1 MKRETVALILL
12 NLLHIAAS
20 YGQRAVFAYYYGTA
34 PELDAYFLALVI
46 PNVVVFVFQ
55 AVGNASLAVGAQIE
69 AEHGDRSIAK
79 YWGRMFWLC
88 LLALSAVLP
97 LVMWQL
103 PAISQLIA
111 GNLHAAEVRRVTT
124 YSYLVF
130 PAQFGL
136 QGLSLYLITV
146 LSYRRRYYMAKVAT
160 LTPLAVLC
168 LGVAWLHGTRGVTAA
183 ATALTIGTIG
193 QFALCVIASRGA
205 VDFREMNGVTKL
217 VRSPLFKQVLGQAF
231 PVMML
236 TVNGRFMTAA
246 DNVMAAALGAGAVSL
261 FSYAYGLFQI
271 PQLIFTQASTVV
283 KTRDF
288 FQNAASKD
296 HQLLVRDILDTLD
309 TTLFLIFPSTIGLM
323 ILRLPAVR
331 LMFEHGHFQ
340 GADTD
345 AVARLLVWF
354 VPVSIFWAMW
364 ICLSTPLVALQRAGT
379 VLRIEIFTTALSI
392 GGNFL
397 FRPIFGLGGLVL
409 STAIAI
415 LFTVCAFLAV
425 LKRDLP
431 ELDLGRLWALF
442 TRHMLAALLMGWL
455 CQLLLFRLEKAG
467 VTDAVSLA
475 VVIPFGVACFAASG
489 YFLRLPDMMKLAA
502 WINGRLSRAR
512 QVLSPEC

>member
-12 NLLHIAAS
+12 NVLHIATS
-20 YGQRAVFAYYYGTA
+20 YGQRAVFAYYFGTS

-46 PNVVVFVFQ
+46 PNVIVFIFQ

-69 AEHGDRSIAK
+69 HEEGEGSIAK

-88 LLALSAVLP
+88 LLALAAVLP
-97 LVMWQL
+97 LAMWQL
-103 PAISQLIA
+103 PHIAQWIA
-111 GNLHAAEVRRVTT
+111 GDLQPGGVERVTT

-146 LSYRRRYYMAKVAT
+146 LSYRRRYYMAKIAT

-168 LGVAWLHGTRGVTAA
+168 VGVALMHGKLGVTAA
-183 ATALTIGTIG
+183 AVALTLGTVG
-193 QFALCVIASRGA
+193 QFALCVIASLGS
-205 VDFREMNGVTKL
+205 VSFREMSGVKEL

-246 DNVMAAALGAGAVSL
+246 DNVMASAIGNGAVSL
-261 FSYAYGLFQI
+261 FSYAFGLFQI

-288 FQNAASKD
+288 FKNAASKD
-296 HQLLVRDILDTLD
+296 HSSLVRDIVDTLD
-309 TTLFLIFPSTIGLM
+309 TTLFLIFPSTIGL
-323 ILRLPAVR
+323 IIVRTPAVR
-331 LMFEHGHFQ
+331 VMFEHGHFA
-340 GADTD
+340 GSDTE
-345 AVARLLVWF
+345 AVAQLLVWF
-354 VPVSIFWAMW
+354 APVSILWAMW

-379 VLRIEIFTTALSI
+379 VLRIELFTTALSI

-397 FRPIFGLGGLVL
+397 LRPVFGLGGLVL

-415 LFTVCAFLAV
+415 LFTVCAFLTV

-431 ELDLGRLWALF
+431 ELDLGRVWSLC

-455 CQLLLFRLEKAG
+455 GQLLLFRLERIGAS
-467 VTDAVSLA
+467 DAVQLA
-475 VVIPFGVACFAASG
+475 IVIPFGVICFAAAG
-489 YFLRLPDMMKLAA
+489 YFLRLPDMMKLTA
-502 WINGRLSRAR
+502 WLNSRIAR
-512 QVLSPEC
+512 SREIPSV